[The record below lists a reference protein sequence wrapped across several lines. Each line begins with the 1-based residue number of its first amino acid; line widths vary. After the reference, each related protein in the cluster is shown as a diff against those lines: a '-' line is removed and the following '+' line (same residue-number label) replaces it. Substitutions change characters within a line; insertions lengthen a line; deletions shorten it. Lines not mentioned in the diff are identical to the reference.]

1 MSWLRKLVAVVA
13 AVAALVSPVV
23 GTSNATHAHAPRT
36 HTPHTHAPRVHTPH
50 AHPVPARHVNVTDTR
65 HVNVTDTP
73 KHPSNHGK
81 ATAKHATSPCDD
93 GMGRLPIRHGK
104 FNDGSTMRRVWSVAN
119 DTATLPKDVAW
130 VGTQMKRVLNSQKHL
145 DTIFSWPRNAPAAT
159 NCTLAKVTYNKL
171 CVTRDPK
178 TPDRKTPLTPALVKS
193 KPRRGF
199 RTKVHLW
206 TTCGDMHVRYRV
218 TIDRL
223 GRPAVILWGRSAS

>member
-13 AVAALVSPVV
+13 AVAALVSPVLGRTAPV
-23 GTSNATHAHAPRT
+23 RANLTHAA
-36 HTPHTHAPRVHTPH
+36 RVP
-50 AHPVPARHVNVTDTR
+50 
-65 HVNVTDTP
+65 
-73 KHPSNHGK
+73 
-81 ATAKHATSPCDD
+81 SPCDD

-130 VGTQMKRVLNSQKHL
+130 VGTQMKRVLNSQKHI
-145 DTIFSWPRNAPAAT
+145 DDIFSWPRDAPAAK
-159 NCTLAKVTYNKL
+159 NCTLTKVTYAKL
-171 CVTRDPK
+171 CVTRDAPK
-178 TPDRKTPLTPALVKS
+178 PRDAPKKPRDEPNKTRGLKMRDLVTPATATH
-193 KPRRGF
+193 KPKRGF

-218 TIDRL
+218 TMDRL